1 MSETKA
7 RFVRVCALADLPD
20 QGAIGV
26 EVGDLPI
33 AVVRAEGDRSRAAR
47 RVLPRGSAAV

>member
-1 MSETKA
+1 MSETST
-7 RFVRVCALADLPD
+7 FVRVCALADVPD

-33 AVVRAEGDRSRAAR
+33 AIVRMAD
-47 RVLPRGSAAV
+47 PRMP